1 MSSMLRLL
9 VLSAAVLLV
18 PHARA
23 DLEGLLREVQTQLD
37 GEAVARTQ
45 RLSRFET
52 DRSEG
57 ERRLRAVNAEL
68 EAERARVA
76 ALRTDIARTQTEL
89 DELAATLAS
98 RSGEV
103 GGLFAAARQAGADL
117 SIRLQNSLVS
127 SQYGDRRA
135 WLDALAAGSGPVN
148 LGALKRLWLHLQA
161 EILQAS
167 RVSRLRAD
175 VVQADGTVTNEQV
188 LRLGSFN
195 AVARDRLLSLA
206 PDGTLLQVLPFERPA
221 GIAALPFL
229 LPDLPE
235 GVDYLRLDPSR
246 GQLAV
251 IHANTPGLLERL
263 AQGGIVAALI
273 LLVGSVGLLLGG
285 YRYLWLRTVSWRIS
299 RQRRGLTRPRADN
312 PLGRVL
318 AAILEAA
325 PDDAES
331 ALERA
336 VIGEARTLRRGES
349 LLKLLA
355 AIAPL
360 LGLLG
365 TVTGM
370 ILTFQTISA
379 LGSTDPRLMAGGIS
393 QALITTALGLL
404 VAIPLLLLH
413 NVLSSRSRHL
423 TEILEHQALGLL
435 IMDSRVER

>member
-1 MSSMLRLL
+1 
-9 VLSAAVLLV
+9 
-18 PHARA
+18 
-23 DLEGLLREVQTQLD
+23 
-37 GEAVARTQ
+37 
-45 RLSRFET
+45 
-52 DRSEG
+52 
-57 ERRLRAVNAEL
+57 
-68 EAERARVA
+68 
-76 ALRTDIARTQTEL
+76 
-89 DELAATLAS
+89 
-98 RSGEV
+98 
-103 GGLFAAARQAGADL
+103 
-117 SIRLQNSLVS
+117 
-127 SQYGDRRA
+127 
-135 WLDALAAGSGPVN
+135 
-148 LGALKRLWLHLQA
+148 
-161 EILQAS
+161 
-167 RVSRLRAD
+167 
-175 VVQADGTVTNEQV
+175 
-188 LRLGSFN
+188 
-195 AVARDRLLSLA
+195 
-206 PDGTLLQVLPFERPA
+206 
-221 GIAALPFL
+221 

-393 QALITTALGLL
+393 QALITTQLGLA
-404 VAIPLLLLH
+404 VAIP
-413 NVLSSRSRHL
+413 
-423 TEILEHQALGLL
+423 GLL
-435 IMDSRVER
+435 IGRNLDKKQADLENELDQLADLLCGQG